1 MTTMMRA
8 IVLLADS
15 AQVDPSKKVHALGL
29 GWSVTTTP
37 TPPATL
43 VVLLKVPWSETNV
56 RHDVSLHLVDA
67 DGHPV
72 MVSGSDDEARP
83 LVVSAS
89 FEVGRPAGTP
99 AGTPVDEA
107 FAVNLGAGLALNAGQ
122 SYEWQ
127 LEIDGQR
134 DAAWVASFH
143 VRSPRPA

>member
-1 MTTMMRA
+1 MMRA

-15 AQVDPSKKVHALGL
+15 AQVDTSKKVHALGL

-56 RHDVSLHLVDA
+56 RHQVSLHLVDA
-67 DGHPV
+67 DGQPV
-72 MVSGSDDEARP
+72 RVTGSEDQPKP
-83 LVVSAS
+83 LVVRAS

-99 AGTPVDEA
+99 PGTPVDEA
-107 FAVNLGAGLALNAGQ
+107 FAVNLGAGLQLKPGQ

-127 LEIDGQR
+127 LEVNGHR
-134 DAAWVASFH
+134 EAAWSAGFH
-143 VRSPRPA
+143 VRPGQAG